1 MQNQNHQ
8 SDPTQRAR
16 LRWRARRGLLEN
28 DLIIQRFFDKHEL
41 ELTDENV
48 TALTVL
54 FEEVDNVLLDL
65 FLGRKEPDG
74 DLDTPEVRK
83 VIQMMREL

>member
-1 MQNQNHQ
+1 MSNQSHQ

-28 DLIIQRFFDKHEL
+28 DLIIQRFFDRHEM
-41 ELTDENV
+41 ELTDEDV
-48 TALTVL
+48 HALTVL
-54 FEEVDNVLLDL
+54 FEEVDNNLLDL
-65 FLGRKEPDG
+65 LLGRKEPEG
-74 DLDTPEVRK
+74 GLDTPSVRR

>member
-1 MQNQNHQ
+1 MSNQSHQ

-41 ELTDENV
+41 ELTDEDV
-48 TALTVL
+48 HALTVL
-54 FEEVDNVLLDL
+54 FEEVDNHLLDL

-74 DLDTPEVRK
+74 DLDTPDVRK